1 MENVD
6 ALLECAV
13 EMGHVGGVVAM
24 ASAHGCSDYSGA
36 YGRNCAGETAQM
48 SVDTIFQV
56 SSMVRPLLAVATLSL
71 VDAGRLSLDEPLGS
85 VLPQLHAPKR
95 QSGFSPNGRPALR
108 AARGTLTLRTLLS
121 HTAGVT
127 SRCGELAAATG
138 WPDDPTPPTLLFDPG
153 SRWHYGGDLGLVA
166 AAIERVTGTPVADY
180 LRTAIFEVLG
190 MRDTGF
196 QVEYSSRRRVAGGWQ
211 GLAGEPGETAF
222 YSTPSDYF
230 AFADAL
236 LWQHGSLL
244 SQESFALLRTNQI
257 GVLTVPRVLELDS
270 ARVPDEIN
278 FYPEIRLY
286 PTIERKW
293 SLGFMVNDAAIPGGP
308 RAGSLTCA
316 APARGYCWIDH
327 EAGVAGVMF
336 ARRTPTYPDLVD
348 SLFSDLQ
355 RSIYVSQAVR
365 TTHEPRRRGVMERLF
380 EGWTKESWSL
390 WWPM

>member
-13 EMGHVGGVVAM
+13 EMGHVGGVVVL
-24 ASAHGCSDYSGA
+24 ASAHGCDDYAGA
-36 YGRNCAGETAQM
+36 YGRSSVEDTTKM
-48 SVDTIFQV
+48 SIDTIFQA
-56 SSMVRPLLAVATLSL
+56 SSMIRPILAVAALTL
-71 VDAGRLSLDEPLGS
+71 VDAGRLSLDEPLGG

-95 QSGFSPNGRPALR
+95 QSGFSPNGRPGLR
-108 AARGTLTLRTLLS
+108 AARGALTLRTVLT

-127 SRCGELAAATG
+127 SRFGELASPTG
-138 WPDDPTPPTLLFDPG
+138 WPDRPTSPTLLFDPG
-153 SRWHYGGDLGLVA
+153 TRWHYGGDLGLVG
-166 AAIERVTGTPVADY
+166 AAIERVTGGRVADY

-196 QVEYSSRRRVAGGWQ
+196 QVEYGSRRRVAGGWQ
-211 GLAGEPGETAF
+211 GLAAEPGETTF
-222 YSTPSDYF
+222 YSSPRDYF
-230 AFADAL
+230 AFAEAL
-236 LWQHGSLL
+236 LWRHRSLL
-244 SQESFALLRTNQI
+244 SQESFELLRSNQI
-257 GVLTVPRVLELDS
+257 GALTVPRVLELDS
-270 ARVPDEIN
+270 VRVPDEIN

-293 SLGFMVNDAAIPGGP
+293 SLGFMVNDAPIPGGP

-316 APARGYCWIDH
+316 APAKAYCWIDH
-327 EAGVAGVMF
+327 ESGVAGVMF

-355 RSIYVSQAVR
+355 RSVYVSQAVR
-365 TTHEPRRRGVMERLF
+365 TNHEPRRRGVVERLF